1 MKKIVAIFT
10 LLIVVVSCGKKQGN
24 MIVKGQIKGLKKGVL
39 YLQKKQDTALVSVD
53 SVELFG
59 KNKFQLSDNV
69 QSPEMYF
76 LSFNRNGQKRIMFFG
91 EQGEITINDNIEQF
105 GWKPQIKGSKTQELY
120 EKFKKIDNVYK
131 MKRLDFIAKDL
142 EARAKKDDAEVKR
155 LVKEYQKMRNRRF
168 ASTIQFA
175 LNHKDSEVAPYIAL
189 AELFDANFI
198 YVDSINNSLTDK
210 VKQSTYGK
218 QLQKFVD
225 AVKASQKK

>member
-1 MKKIVAIFT
+1 M
-10 LLIVVVSCGKKQGN
+10 
-24 MIVKGQIKGLKKGVL
+24 
-39 YLQKKQDTALVSVD
+39 SVD

-59 KNKFQLSDNV
+59 KNKFELSDNV

-120 EKFKKIDNVYK
+120 EKFKKIDNIYK

-210 VKQSTYGK
+210 VKKSTYGK
-218 QLQKFVD
+218 QLQKYVD